1 MRVPSMGAEGP
12 LEEGNPFF
20 PAESHEQRSL
30 RVTESDKTEVTEYTC
45 ASWGLGAE
53 RRMAPSSWGLGTER
67 RMVPS
72 SGAGEL
78 VRSGWSVYGGL
89 KLKTTRF
96 FA

>member
-45 ASWGLGAE
+45 TSWGLGAE
-53 RRMAPSSWGLGTER
+53 RRM
-67 RMVPS
+67 VPS
-72 SGAGEL
+72 S
-78 VRSGWSVYGGL
+78 
-89 KLKTTRF
+89 
-96 FA
+96 

>member
-45 ASWGLGAE
+45 TSWGLGAE
-53 RRMAPSSWGLGTER
+53 KEWCLPRESR
-67 RMVPS
+67 
-72 SGAGEL
+72 GAGEKWL
-78 VRSGWSVYGGL
+78 ECLWWFEIEDNQIGCL
-89 KLKTTRF
+89 IECKE
-96 FA
+96 